1 MAERVPLPKVV
12 IQKDAKAHPFPCQIA
27 LQTQEYMQG
36 VVLYFICADR
46 AAGEFVRLPNGLNM
60 LKAILLKDGMQ
71 EQDWESGWNYLEKYR
86 KLFRGVVFQNVL
98 IVIRSCWDWYVTKL
112 AEFIIFVHKNNT
124 DDVLSSKDRKRLR
137 RINYP
142 EILEQISILERI
154 CNLDFRVSE
163 ETKRYIKEMSLVR
176 NLGLHNR
183 WEVDQDY
190 LGKTFEYNRWQ
201 LGDIRT
207 FDILELKP
215 WHGSLID
222 LISKTWK
229 PVAIQYVS
237 APPYPSEANS

>member
-12 IQKDAKAHPFPCQIA
+12 IQKDAKAHPFPYQIA

-36 VVLYFICADR
+36 VIMCFICADR

-71 EQDWESGWNYLEKYR
+71 EQDWESGWSYLEKYR
-86 KLFRGVVFQNVL
+86 KLFQGVVFQNVL

-112 AEFIIFVHKNNT
+112 AEFIIFVHENNT
-124 DDVLSSKDRKRLR
+124 DEVLSPKDRKRLQ
-137 RINYP
+137 RITHP
-142 EILEQISILERI
+142 EIIDQISILERI
-154 CNLDFRVSE
+154 CNLDFRVSK
-163 ETKRYIKEMSLVR
+163 ETKLYIKEMSLVR

-207 FDILELKP
+207 FDIRELKL
-215 WHGSLID
+215 WHVSLID
-222 LISKTWK
+222 LINKTCK
-229 PVAIQYVS
+229 PVAIQYIS
-237 APPYPSEANS
+237 APPYPPEANS

>member
-27 LQTQEYMQG
+27 FQTREYMQG
-36 VVLYFICADR
+36 VVFYFICADR

-71 EQDWESGWNYLEKYR
+71 EQDWESGWNYLEKYQ
-86 KLFRGVVFQNVL
+86 KLFQGVVFQNVL

-112 AEFIIFVHKNNT
+112 AEFIIFARENT
-124 DDVLSSKDRKRLR
+124 DDALMGSNLKKLRK
-137 RINYP
+137 ITNP
-142 EILEQISILERI
+142 GILEQISIVEQA
-154 CNLDFRVSE
+154 CKLDFRVSE
-163 ETKRYIKEMSLVR
+163 KTKQHIKEMSLVR

-207 FDILELKP
+207 FDIPELKL

-229 PVAIQYVS
+229 PMAIQYVS